1 MFCQVGVNCPSSAQW
16 SLSFMCK
23 LIAVTIKLQLVRQ
36 PAGHKWEFQTARVFL
51 LEKQHLHNM
60 SLQLFEMKN
69 QKGKLPPHTPDLKV
83 SIWVADGLDRAKS
96 TTQKNSSCLVIWH
109 STRAN
114 VGGFTVFYADWI
126 WATLPPNRTA
136 SFYSFY
142 TYLSLQ
148 PLFHIFLSFAYGNEH
163 QLKENNYRTE
173 WQPHDTRSSTTVI
186 GILRFFLFIHTPA
199 SQQHNHPLNWLTEHT
214 WIKINPEKKSYYS
227 QNMKLRWEPQANI
240 LLSQKAHKLILLV
253 SKIYLNFMV

>member
-1 MFCQVGVNCPSSAQW
+1 
-16 SLSFMCK
+16 MCK

-114 VGGFTVFYADWI
+114 VGGFIVFYADWI

-148 PLFHIFLSFAYGNEH
+148 PLFSYFLIFCIWKWTSVKRKQLQNRVAASWYKVFNNGNRNFEIFPLHTYSCISAAQPSFELAHWTHMNQNKSG
-163 QLKENNYRTE
+163 
-173 WQPHDTRSSTTVI
+173 
-186 GILRFFLFIHTPA
+186 
-199 SQQHNHPLNWLTEHT
+199 
-214 WIKINPEKKSYYS
+214 KK
-227 QNMKLRWEPQANI
+227 KL
-240 LLSQKAHKLILLV
+240 L
-253 SKIYLNFMV
+253 

>member
-1 MFCQVGVNCPSSAQW
+1 MQTGFELHCLQIELLVSTA
-16 SLSFMCK
+16 FI
-23 LIAVTIKLQLVRQ
+23 LIY
-36 PAGHKWEFQTARVFL
+36 PFNHF
-51 LEKQHLHNM
+51 
-60 SLQLFEMKN
+60 
-69 QKGKLPPHTPDLKV
+69 
-83 SIWVADGLDRAKS
+83 
-96 TTQKNSSCLVIWH
+96 
-109 STRAN
+109 
-114 VGGFTVFYADWI
+114 
-126 WATLPPNRTA
+126 
-136 SFYSFY
+136 
-142 TYLSLQ
+142 
-148 PLFHIFLSFAYGNEH
+148 FHIFLSFAYGNEH